1 MQVPPVTLR
10 SASVSA
16 VSAGPSLAQA
26 FVAAAEAIGRVSGGE
41 SLNTAL
47 ADLKRRASAETV
59 AAAAQ
64 DLCYNALRG
73 YGVVDVVLEVSAG
86 AALAPDRKSTRLNS
100 SHTVISYAVFCLKKK
115 KRKYQNKNNK

>member
-1 MQVPPVTLR
+1 MQVTPVTLR
-10 SASVSA
+10 SASVST

-64 DLCYNALRG
+64 DLSYTALRG
-73 YGVVDVVLEVSAG
+73 YGVLGVGLERRLQRPLTDCRVRGLLLSTLAER
-86 AALAPDRKSTRLNS
+86 AA
-100 SHTVISYAVFCLKKK
+100 
-115 KRKYQNKNNK
+115 